1 MVLLCHNSRGRRF
14 ICIKINLIYFKIQQV
29 LSYSTVDWLLLASFY
44 SGGYCPKPK
53 VVLSRR
59 WRCYSAYPENVQL
72 CGNLKNPARI
82 CPIPTNAVP
91 TKPFSMFK
99 FVAWIAIVKN
109 QMRMTINQTKTKIL
123 FFFFFYTNHKTR
135 AKLSEIL
142 HQFLYM
148 GGHLSSILSIYQKLA
163 WKSWFF
169 QLSIDLISIASL
181 TAR

>member
-1 MVLLCHNSRGRRF
+1 MVLLCHNACGRRF
-14 ICIKINLIYFKIQQV
+14 IWIKINLIYYKIQQV
-29 LSYSTVDWLLLASFY
+29 LSYSTVDWLQLAFFY
-44 SGGYCPKPK
+44 SGGYCQKLK
-53 VVLSRR
+53 AVLSRR

-109 QMRMTINQTKTKIL
+109 QMRMMINQTKPKIL
-123 FFFFFYTNHKTR
+123 FFFFYTNHKIQGQAFR
-135 AKLSEIL
+135 NLAPISI
-142 HQFLYM
+142 H

-163 WKSWFF
+163 WKTWFF
-169 QLSIDLISIASL
+169 QLSIDLISIALL
-181 TAR
+181 TAQ